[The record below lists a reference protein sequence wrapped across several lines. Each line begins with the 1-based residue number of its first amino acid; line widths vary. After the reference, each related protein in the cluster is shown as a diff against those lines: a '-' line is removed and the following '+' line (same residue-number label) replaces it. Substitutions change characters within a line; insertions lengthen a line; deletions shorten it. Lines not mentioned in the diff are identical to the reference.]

1 MPYRAVV
8 QNHPVSLDLLRN
20 DPHYARLLERKQ
32 ALEEEL
38 AEELGFSAVDWDG
51 VKLLKR
57 KKLALNE
64 QLEAY
69 LRAKG
74 AVH

>member
-1 MPYRAVV
+1 MTTA
-8 QNHPVSLDLLRN
+8 NHAISRDLLKQ
-20 DPHYARLLERKQ
+20 DSHYARLLERKNE
-32 ALEEEL
+32 LEQEL
-38 AEELGFSAVDWDG
+38 AEELAYSAVDWDG

-64 QLEAY
+64 QLDAY